1 MATRDLCL
9 YIGSL
14 GVGVMY
20 HIAAG
25 HLRIHRGGLSQKEQ
39 IILSVGTSNPSK
51 NGTSFLPHLSLGWG
65 KRSFWR
71 RRLVLG
77 FRVRV
82 RDPLAVACIYKT
94 QRVGAS
100 VIV

>member
-1 MATRDLCL
+1 M
-9 YIGSL
+9 GL
-14 GVGVMY
+14 GGRQFAITSIYEIFHNYLLLLSILHMPFS
-20 HIAAG
+20 AG
-25 HLRIHRGGLSQKEQ
+25 LAKIQVRIHRGGLSQKEQ
-39 IILSVGTSNPSK
+39 IILSAGTSSPSK

-82 RDPLAVACIYKT
+82 RDPL
-94 QRVGAS
+94 GLG
-100 VIV
+100 